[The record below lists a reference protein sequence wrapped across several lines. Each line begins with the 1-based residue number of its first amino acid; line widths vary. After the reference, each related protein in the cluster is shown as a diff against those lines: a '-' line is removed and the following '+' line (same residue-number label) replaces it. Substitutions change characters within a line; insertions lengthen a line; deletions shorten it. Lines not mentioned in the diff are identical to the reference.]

1 MLWKNFT
8 AMIVIVIED
17 FGELKKKSY
26 ITRKKW
32 KYIILQVP
40 FSLDYFVKVK

>member
-1 MLWKNFT
+1 MDKFYCNDSYCYRRFWK
-8 AMIVIVIED
+8 IKE
-17 FGELKKKSY
+17 KSY